1 MLSCGSLNKNLKV
14 IAKLC
19 NIERKLIYHQRR
31 HNHFVFSADYKWLT
45 STLIIVGTD
54 KKRAIYVYLHR
65 FTQYLKSD
73 LSMGK
78 GIKLV
83 YLRLLIIVSVKRIKS
98 VSIISNHS

>member
-1 MLSCGSLNKNLKV
+1 MYL
-14 IAKLC
+14 A
-19 NIERKLIYHQRR
+19 LITNGLH
-31 HNHFVFSADYKWLT
+31 
-45 STLIIVGTD
+45 TLIIVGTD